1 VAGVLAAVTL
11 LLGAGFYRQKHKKDN
26 RDSVIVEDVPMISKF
41 FSNLIYTT
49 PNNAIVVENNNA
61 TAINENYYL
70 QPQTQKIIYD
80 DNYSENQETYSE
92 ITDDSAIYN
101 LGSSQVE
108 TQYYDNIV
116 SQNENT
122 QELYDLAGSSENTPE
137 LYDLADN
144 SENIYGL
151 ETSK

>member
-1 VAGVLAAVTL
+1 MTNLVIVAGVLAAVTL

-26 RDSVIVEDVPMISKF
+26 RDNVIVEDAPMISNF
-41 FSNLIYTT
+41 FTNLVYST

-61 TAINENYYL
+61 TATNENYYL

-80 DNYSENQETYSE
+80 DNYSE

-108 TQYYDNIV
+108 RQYYDNIV

-144 SENIYGL
+144 SENTYGL